1 MYMRRAHSIDGINR
15 YRIMHPDKDLRPLAK
30 RLNRYAAV
38 TSSSSSAST
47 QPEGADIENER
58 DMIRLEAL
66 KWKMQVERMLGSV
79 NTLNRQ
85 RDTYIKRAEQ
95 TGESLVTVKLNPKS
109 DK

>member
-30 RLNRYAAV
+30 RLNRYAAAA
-38 TSSSSSAST
+38 SSSTSNST
-47 QPEGADIENER
+47 QPEDADIDNER
-58 DMIRLEAL
+58 EMIRLEAL

-85 RDTYIKRAEQ
+85 RETYIKRAEQ
-95 TGESLVTVKLNPKS
+95 TGELLVTVRLNPES